1 MIGDSDSSAGY
12 DYFKVTK
19 MKFPAKNVK
28 DTIIF
33 NEHIRIENIPAK
45 AYEYIVNGK
54 SAIEWVLE
62 RYDNDVDKDYG
73 IRNNCN
79 EIAREHKTPRYI
91 LDLVLSI
98 INVSVQTVDIVKSLP
113 SLNFE

>member
-1 MIGDSDSSAGY
+1 
-12 DYFKVTK
+12 
-19 MKFPAKNVK
+19 MKYPSKNQK

-33 NEHIRIENIPAK
+33 NDHLRIEGIPSK

-54 SAIEWVLE
+54 SAIEWVME
-62 RYDNDVDKDYG
+62 RYVNDVDKAFG

-79 EIAREHKTPRYI
+79 DIACEHSNPRFI

-98 INVSVQTVDIVKSLP
+98 INISIKTVDIVNTLP
-113 SLNFE
+113 RLKFDE